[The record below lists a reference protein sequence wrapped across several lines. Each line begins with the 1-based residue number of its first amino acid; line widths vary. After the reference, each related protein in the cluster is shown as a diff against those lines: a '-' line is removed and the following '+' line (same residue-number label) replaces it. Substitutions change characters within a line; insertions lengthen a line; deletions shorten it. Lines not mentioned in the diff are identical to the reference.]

1 MDERGTAG
9 SLTARMQRAAATPS
23 LPPARDA
30 IPEGTDLSRLL
41 GHVASLREALHAPV
55 PPATGL
61 RARARRSIQE
71 LLGRPVDL
79 DAELIDAIDALTEAV
94 LSLNHLCASQ
104 SVRLAE
110 HDERLT
116 GAEAERPSPPPRP

>member
-9 SLTARMQRAAATPS
+9 SLTARMQRAAARPS
-23 LPPARDA
+23 LPPARDP
-30 IPEGTDLSRLL
+30 IPEGIDLSRLP
-41 GHVASLREALHAPV
+41 GHVAALRERVPRATGVRGQALHLIHKV
-55 PPATGL
+55 
-61 RARARRSIQE
+61 
-71 LLGRPVDL
+71 LGRPVDL

-104 SVRLAE
+104 SARLAE

-116 GAEAERPSPPPRP
+116 GAEARRPSPPARP